1 LNVGVLSFGVPLLG
15 QSDPVAFGMRSSSS
29 FELPGASRKRHAQL
43 TNTPSFLVSLPR
55 WCSLVRLPL
64 AACSDHMLLVLQ
76 DSEVLPK
83 PGEQLG
89 GVPMPAAMA
98 LRKRAPTYF
107 GASIPLDQLHAAPML
122 SKHLRYKI
130 NVAVLTSTTG

>member
-1 LNVGVLSFGVPLLG
+1 MPLLG
-15 QSDPVAFGMRSSSS
+15 QSDPVALRHELKLFS
-29 FELPGASRKRHAQL
+29 FELPPQLFLELSHKRHAQL
-43 TNTPSFLVSLPR
+43 TNPHSFLVSLLG

-89 GVPMPAAMA
+89 GVPMPATMAM
-98 LRKRAPTYF
+98 RKRVLTYL
-107 GASIPLDQLHAAPML
+107 GASILLDQLHAATIL
-122 SKHLRYKI
+122 SKHPRYKI
-130 NVAVLTSTTG
+130 NVAMLTLNIG